1 MHNVKGLWFYG
12 LAGSGKT
19 LASSYVR
26 ELCDAC
32 FIVDG
37 DQVRQFVSQ
46 DLKYDLHSR
55 AIQIQRIFGICQ
67 IAIGN
72 SLFPIASSVYM
83 DYTVFDKC
91 KASGIFLFRVE
102 RDFEEV
108 QAERSIYANAK
119 DVIGKDLIQPDLP
132 TLSIQ
137 NDGTLN
143 FRESVH
149 KAFEEAVC
157 IEHV

>member
-1 MHNVKGLWFYG
+1 MKGLWFYG

-26 ELCDAC
+26 ELCDAS

-55 AIQIQRIFGICQ
+55 AIQIQRIFGISQ
-67 IAIGN
+67 IAIDNG
-72 SLFPIASSVYM
+72 LFPIASSVYM
-83 DYTVFDKC
+83 DNIVFDSC
-91 KASGIFLFRVE
+91 KASGILLFRIE
-102 RDFEEV
+102 RNFKEV
-108 QAERSIYANAK
+108 QAARGIYANSK

-132 TLSIQ
+132 THLIQ

-143 FRESVH
+143 FKVSVL
-149 KAFEEAVC
+149 KAYKEAVC
-157 IEHV
+157 TEQV

>member
-37 DQVRQFVSQ
+37 DQVRRFVSQ

-55 AIQIQRIFGICQ
+55 AIQIQRIFGISQ
-67 IAIGN
+67 IAIDNGF
-72 SLFPIASSVYM
+72 FPIASSVYM
-83 DYTVFDKC
+83 DDIVFDRC
-91 KASGIFLFRVE
+91 KANGILLFRIE
-102 RDFEEV
+102 RSFEEV
-108 QAERSIYANAK
+108 QAERSIYANSK
-119 DVIGKDLIQPDLP
+119 DVIGKDLIQPNLP
-132 TLSIQ
+132 THSIQ
-137 NDGTLN
+137 NDGTSSFKKL
-143 FRESVH
+143 VH
-149 KAFEEAVC
+149 KAFKEAVC
-157 IEHV
+157 TEPV

>member
-19 LASSYVR
+19 LASNYVR

-55 AIQIQRIFGICQ
+55 AIQIQRILGISQ
-67 IAIGN
+67 IAIVNG
-72 SLFPIASSVYM
+72 LFPIASSVYM
-83 DYTVFDKC
+83 DDIVFGRC
-91 KASGIFLFRVE
+91 KANGILLFRIE
-102 RDFEEV
+102 RNFEEV
-108 QAERSIYANAK
+108 QAARSIYANSK

-132 TLSIQ
+132 THSIQ
-137 NDGTLN
+137 NDGTLG
-143 FRESVH
+143 FRELVH
-149 KAFEEAVC
+149 KAFKEAVC
-157 IEHV
+157 TDLV